1 MATPYPH
8 LLEPINLGF
17 TTLPNRVI
25 MGSMH
30 VGLEEA
36 KDGFAR
42 MAAFYAERAKGGVGL
57 IVTGG
62 IAPNDRGR
70 PMPGGAR
77 LTTEAEAEKHKPVT
91 AAVHQAGGK
100 IAMQILHFGR
110 YAYHQDLVAPSALQ
124 APINPMKPRALS
136 TDEVYQTI
144 EDFVRCA
151 ALAQSAGYD
160 GVEIMGSEGY
170 LLNEFIAARTNQRDD
185 EWGGSYANRIRFPVE
200 IVRRTREQVGKN
212 FIIIFRLSM
221 LDLVEG
227 GSTLEEVIELAQ
239 ALEAAGASILNT
251 GIGWHEARIP
261 TIATKVPRAAWAWVT
276 KQLKGKVGIP
286 LVATNRINTPEVA
299 EQLLADGFCDLISMA
314 RPFLADPLF
323 MQKAAAGKADEIN
336 TCIGCNQACLDH
348 TFAGKITSC
357 LVNPRACYET
367 LINITPAATR
377 ERIAVVGAGP
387 AGLSFATTAAQCG
400 FDVTLFDTTSEIGG
414 QFNIAKQVPGKEEFF
429 ETLRYFGKQIA
440 LTGVTL
446 KLNMRVTAGDLV
458 AGDYKQVVLATGVTP
473 RTPPIEGITHPKV
486 LGYLDV
492 LRDKKPVGKT
502 VALIGAGGIG
512 FDTAEYLL
520 HEGTSPSLDKAK
532 FFAEWGV
539 DTSYAERGGLTPAH
553 IEASPRKVYLLQRKA
568 SKVGDGL
575 GKTTGWI
582 HRTSLKNRQV
592 EMIAGVTYRKVDDAG
607 LHITVGE
614 RDMTLPVD
622 NVVICAGQEPQREL
636 QAELLAAGVQVH
648 LIGGADK
655 AEELDAKRAIKQG
668 LDLAIALAQRNT
680 QASTRVDPAPTL
692 GLNEKSASSP
702 GKTSVSS
709 NENDSVVVYE
719 TLTVSLSDHIATIKL
734 NRPDKAN
741 AMNLAMWHDI
751 RRAFKWVDAKPA
763 ARVAILEGEG
773 KLFTSGIDLQ
783 MMMGMGDQIQNDCEA
798 RTRENLRQVILDL
811 QDTLT
816 SLERCR
822 KPVLAAIHGACIGG
836 GIDLICC
843 ADMRYCSGDASF
855 SIKEIDI
862 GMTADVGT
870 LQRLPKLIGEGMARE
885 LAYTG
890 RKFSA
895 TEALA
900 MRLVNQVFESR
911 EALQAGVREIATTI
925 AAKSPLSIRGVKE
938 IITYARDH
946 TVADGLNYVATWN
959 AAMLL
964 SNDLQE
970 AMMANMGKRA
980 PEFKD

>member
-1 MATPYPH
+1 
-8 LLEPINLGF
+8 
-17 TTLPNRVI
+17 
-25 MGSMH
+25 
-30 VGLEEA
+30 
-36 KDGFAR
+36 
-42 MAAFYAERAKGGVGL
+42 
-57 IVTGG
+57 
-62 IAPNDRGR
+62 
-70 PMPGGAR
+70 
-77 LTTEAEAEKHKPVT
+77 
-91 AAVHQAGGK
+91 
-100 IAMQILHFGR
+100 
-110 YAYHQDLVAPSALQ
+110 
-124 APINPMKPRALS
+124 
-136 TDEVYQTI
+136 
-144 EDFVRCA
+144 
-151 ALAQSAGYD
+151 
-160 GVEIMGSEGY
+160 
-170 LLNEFIAARTNQRDD
+170 
-185 EWGGSYANRIRFPVE
+185 
-200 IVRRTREQVGKN
+200 
-212 FIIIFRLSM
+212 
-221 LDLVEG
+221 
-227 GSTLEEVIELAQ
+227 
-239 ALEAAGASILNT
+239 
-251 GIGWHEARIP
+251 
-261 TIATKVPRAAWAWVT
+261 
-276 KQLKGKVGIP
+276 
-286 LVATNRINTPEVA
+286 
-299 EQLLADGFCDLISMA
+299 
-314 RPFLADPLF
+314 
-323 MQKAAAGKADEIN
+323 
-336 TCIGCNQACLDH
+336 
-348 TFAGKITSC
+348 
-357 LVNPRACYET
+357 
-367 LINITPAATR
+367 
-377 ERIAVVGAGP
+377 
-387 AGLSFATTAAQCG
+387 
-400 FDVTLFDTTSEIGG
+400 
-414 QFNIAKQVPGKEEFF
+414 
-429 ETLRYFGKQIA
+429 
-440 LTGVTL
+440 
-446 KLNMRVTAGDLV
+446 
-458 AGDYKQVVLATGVTP
+458 
-473 RTPPIEGITHPKV
+473 
-486 LGYLDV
+486 
-492 LRDKKPVGKT
+492 

-520 HEGTSPSLDKAK
+520 HEGTSPSLDIAK

-582 HRTSLKNRQV
+582 HRTSLKNRHV
-592 EMIAGVTYRKVDDAG
+592 DMIAGVTYRKVDDAG

-668 LDLAIALAQRNT
+668 LELAIALAQ
-680 QASTRVDPAPTL
+680 ASTPVTSASSPE
-692 GLNEKSASSP
+692 LNEKSTPSP

-709 NENDSVVVYE
+709 NEKDIAVVYE
-719 TLTVSLSDHIATIKL
+719 TLTVSLSNHIATIKL

-741 AMNLAMWHDI
+741 AMNLAMWYEI
-751 RRAFKWVDAKPA
+751 RRAFKWVDATPE

-843 ADMRYCSGDASF
+843 ADMRYCSLDASF

-890 RKFSA
+890 RKFNA
-895 TEALA
+895 DEALD
-900 MRLVNQVFESR
+900 MRLVNRVFESR
-911 EALQAGVREIATTI
+911 EAMQTGVHQLATAI
-925 AAKSPLSIRGVKE
+925 AAKSPLCIRGTKE
-938 IITYARDH
+938 MITYARDH

-959 AAMLL
+959 AALLL

-970 AMMANMGKRA
+970 AMMANMGKRK